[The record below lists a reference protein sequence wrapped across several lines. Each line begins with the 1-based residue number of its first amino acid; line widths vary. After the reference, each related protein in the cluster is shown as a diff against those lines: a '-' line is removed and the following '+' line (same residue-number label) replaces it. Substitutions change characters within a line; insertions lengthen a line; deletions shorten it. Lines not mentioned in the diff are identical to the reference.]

1 MNIAKYN
8 VPAGAA
14 TKANV
19 GTTAVAGGGYT
30 VDLTPITEKIAALE
44 SKVSYLEIMLDRVQT
59 AMAGLDSKF
68 LSKLGD
74 RSDYSYYLGALYTD
88 FVQSEMYEN
97 GVGYRVSGSPTAAT
111 EDKYNLI
118 VKDYGWG
125 EVPFNTVNQDT
136 ATYVDTD
143 TNEAT
148 SQLVV
153 NNIVI
158 GQTTA
163 PGYLLVDC
171 GATLTNE
178 RCFTEISKKVTYTAR
193 MTIGQGTYVDPH
205 TETETDSNGNF
216 IIHFGKADNV
226 KIDINFIYT
235 YAFRHVGSM
244 TSGTL
249 RLFIRGTDPS
259 NSKTNCFGEAVKIST
274 LNAGAITV
282 MKDEDGMR
290 MTSTGL
296 QETDDGGETWTDVS
310 TGGGGSSS
318 GGDIEVIDGTHG
330 TTATADWTGATR
342 DASLTDGK
350 VIVFTSHSAGAT
362 NVTLNLTL
370 SGGTTTGAKPVYYS
384 GTTRL
389 STQNAA
395 NSPCMFRYYSSDD
408 CWRRM
413 SDYDTNTYYELRN
426 QNTMKARG
434 AIVANSIIVGDSTG
448 YITLGSGVTFDVSY
462 PIMTSSTAYAANKTF
477 TTAAYNVKSSFSLRA
492 NVSGWTGTAYKM
504 VYIVGTL
511 SGSTFTTDSTVF
523 SCTPPS
529 TEDGKFYIPIGLLY
543 SAYQV
548 RFEPFT
554 PHVYKYYNGKF
565 QRIDADLSAATAET
579 ATAAEV
585 NNACDNILT

>member
-8 VPAGAA
+8 IPAGAA

-19 GTTAVAGGGYT
+19 GTTAVEGGGYT
-30 VDLTPITEKIAALE
+30 VDLTPITDKVAALE
-44 SKVSYLEIMLDRVQT
+44 SKVSYLEMMFARMQ
-59 AMAGLDSKF
+59 AAFAGLDSKY
-68 LSKLGD
+68 LSKMGD
-74 RSDYSYYLGALYTD
+74 RSDYSYYLGSVYTD
-88 FVQSEMYEN
+88 FLQSEMYDN
-97 GVGYRVSGSPTAAT
+97 GVGYRMSGSPTAAT

-125 EVPFNTVNQDT
+125 EIPFSTVNQDT
-136 ATYVDTD
+136 ATYVDSDTD
-143 TNEAT
+143 EAT
-148 SQLVV
+148 SHLVV

-171 GATLTNE
+171 GATLTSE
-178 RCFTEISKKVTYTAR
+178 RCFTEISKKVTYTVH
-193 MTIGQGTYVDPH
+193 MTIGQATYVDTH
-205 TETETDSNGNF
+205 TDTDTDSNGNF

-249 RLFIRGTDPS
+249 RLYIRGTDPS
-259 NSKTNCFGEAVKIST
+259 NSKTNCFGEAVKVAT

-290 MTSTGL
+290 LTSGAI
-296 QETDDGGETWTDVS
+296 QETSDGGATWTDVS
-310 TGGGGSSS
+310 GGGGSSS

-330 TTATADWTGATR
+330 TTATAAWTGVTR
-342 DASLTDGK
+342 DAALTDGK
-350 VIVFTSHSAGAT
+350 VIVFTSHSAGAS

-370 SGGTTTGAKPVYYS
+370 SSGTTTGAKPVFYS

-389 STQNAA
+389 STHNAA
-395 NSPCMFRYYSSDD
+395 NSPCMFRYYSDDD

-413 SDYDTNTYYELRN
+413 SDYDTNTFYELRN
-426 QNTMKARG
+426 QNTMKSKG

-448 YITLGSGVTFDVSY
+448 YITLASGVTFDVSY
-462 PIMTSSTAYAANKTF
+462 PIMVSTTAYAANKTF
-477 TTAAYNVKSSFSLRA
+477 TTASYNVRSSFSLRA
-492 NVSGWTGTAYKM
+492 NVSGWTGTAYNM

-511 SGSTFTTDSTVF
+511 SGSTFTVDSAVF
-523 SCTPPS
+523 SCTVPAS
-529 TEDGKFYIPIGLLY
+529 EDGKCYIPIGLLY

-565 QRIDADLSAATAET
+565 QRIDADLSAATAES